1 MSDLVSIAGTAASAY
16 QRALG
21 VVSNNIANVGSAGY
35 SRQEADLIENTP
47 RAYGTSYLG
56 TGVNFSGVRR
66 MYDEFIENTLR
77 NATTDLQTQTPLLNY
92 ANRVVNIM
100 ASEDVGL
107 LSAFDEFFD
116 SARQL
121 STDSSSLILRSQF
134 LSKAEGLAERFQTL
148 SGQLDLV
155 QKESQEAIESDLGK
169 LNNLSKQL
177 ATINGQLMK
186 TKFIDRQPPALMD
199 QRDQVLREMAE
210 LAKVTVREK
219 PNGEVTVSLGSSP
232 SRGVIVSGTDSQ
244 NVRAVFSE
252 SSVEKVDLV
261 INPGQINSELISSLT
276 GGSIAGLIGFRGQLL
291 GPVYDDLDNL
301 AKSLVQEVNAV
312 HQEGIDLEGRN
323 GKAMFAIDP
332 QFSVDDPS
340 ESSQTKVSASLV
352 DINDFEA
359 NELSLEYRANVGQI
373 NDLSLSGDFVV
384 GDQIM
389 VTLNSLSKAL
399 TLTAQNA
406 DGNPLPDGSA
416 LSLEQVQQQL
426 RNFLEGGQRL
436 SPDELAQFYNSTG
449 QASLEGAFGR
459 QLKVDFGA
467 GNDLLVTSDVLGAYN
482 LGLTVFS
489 RAGGAVDN
497 SITRGQWQ
505 VTDAVTGAVV
515 TGTRAVDI
523 NGLRIEFSG
532 EPKDNEILNF
542 KMANRAAAGIRLS
555 LSDPTEV
562 ASAARFRVIENQ
574 FNPTGTDAKLFET
587 PERFA
592 ADEPLWID
600 RLVGDDGVS
609 VLDNNVL
616 EDVALDFDRIRP
628 TPVAIVPAGYR
639 DTTLYLGELNGEPI
653 DLQVMTRDGRHLLGR
668 QMADALIANEEERLG
683 RLLYDSERLALV
695 DQAGEEFLAQA
706 KLAGVSF
713 AEGSS
718 YSAEYL
724 NAEEPDTYRDM
735 GLFYGVKSSPQQVP
749 LLNEDHVYGDVQTLA
764 AELLSKDIAIRV
776 QDGDVI
782 YNEGDLVLNG
792 LSLGSLSLRVTEGQA
807 YAVTQFTDREG
818 RTIERQ
824 IALDDATE
832 VDGVYTLD
840 AGHVVQW
847 MQIQPVWGR
856 GEQQVLTFSDVSVTA
871 ADSDADGFVPI
882 SLTLPDGTE
891 VSVAVPADAEAIRVA
906 QAVEEALSADPYF
919 ADFPGRYL
927 QVLDDGSLLVEFSTV
942 DRDLASIQ
950 LRLDDLS
957 AQSNDLTVSVFRDPA
972 VSGTLGVPER
982 HRLEFLFDE
991 TQEGL
996 IRMGG
1001 IEVGVLAGELRMDV
1015 AQALAEKL
1023 RSDVVDFNGDERRS
1037 FNELGWG
1044 VYVTDDG
1051 HIEISYP
1058 AGQGNVTNLSFSS
1071 GQFDVDTG
1079 RLIPPSVGSMR
1090 LSVTEYEG
1098 LSMTEVLGESE
1109 TGQVTSSLKLFQE
1122 LSNRVREQVLSFA
1135 DATGDGEL
1143 SLGGVTVPV
1152 TTGMAGSTIASLFQQ
1167 EFLAQYGSSSE
1178 DGNIW
1183 EFRLND
1189 DGSLSVLTT
1198 SSSSALANLSI
1209 TDAQSTGV
1217 TLQVVVNTPAQGL
1230 DPFGSDITLGLGETG
1245 RTTDLATLGFRTGVY
1260 ISGEAKEDLLVFS
1273 TVTHL
1278 PDPTDPSVRPSTGV
1292 GFTLGATYTEGS
1304 RDLVESLRAE
1314 PFDIQFTSETRYQI
1328 IDRNTNTRVAEREY
1342 DPQVGISYRGLTMF
1356 LNTAPAAGDQ
1366 FLVDGNQDGI
1376 GDNGNILRIASLQ
1389 NTQVVGGEAGRT
1401 FADAY
1406 GQVVTDV
1413 GNIAFQ
1419 ASIAQKALEV
1429 VKDQA
1434 VQARDRVSG
1443 VSLDEEAADLIRFQ
1457 QAYQAN
1463 AKVMQTASALFD
1475 AILAIR

>member
-35 SRQEADLIENTP
+35 SRQEADLIENAP

-56 TGVNFSGVRR
+56 TGTNFAGVRR

-77 NATTDLQTQTPLLNY
+77 NATTDLQTQTPLLSY
-92 ANRVVNIM
+92 ANRVINIM

-107 LSAFDEFFD
+107 LSALDEFFD

-121 STDSSSLILRSQF
+121 STESSSLILRSQF
-134 LSKAEGLAERFQTL
+134 LSKAEGLTERFKTL

-155 QKESQEAIESDLGK
+155 QKESQEAINSDLGK
-169 LNNLSKQL
+169 LNNLSQQL

-199 QRDQVLREMAE
+199 QRDQVLRDMAG
-210 LAKVTVREK
+210 LAKVTVREQT
-219 PNGEVTVSLGSSP
+219 NGEVTVSLGLSA
-232 SRGVIVSGTDSQ
+232 SRGVIVSGTNSQ
-244 NVRAVFSE
+244 NITAVFSE

-261 INPGQINSELISSLT
+261 INPGQPNSELISGLS
-276 GGSIAGLIGFRGQLL
+276 GGSIAGLIGFRSQLL

-301 AKSLVQEVNAV
+301 AKSLVQEVNAI

-323 GKAMFAIDP
+323 GKTMFAIDP

-340 ESSQTKVSASLV
+340 EASRTKVSASLI
-352 DINDFEA
+352 DIDSFQA
-359 NELSLEYRANVGQI
+359 HELSLEYRANVGQI
-373 NDLSLSGDFVV
+373 NDLSLSGEFVV

-399 TLTAQNA
+399 TLTAQDA
-406 DGNPLPDGSA
+406 DGSPLPEGYS
-416 LSLEQVQQQL
+416 LSLKQVQQQL

-459 QLKVDFGA
+459 QLKVDLGA
-467 GNDLLVTSDVLGAYN
+467 ANDLLVTSDVLGAYN
-482 LGLTVFS
+482 LSLTVFS
-489 RAGGAVDN
+489 RVGGEVDN
-497 SITRGQWQ
+497 SVTRGQWQ
-505 VTDAVTGAVV
+505 VTDTATGSVV
-515 TGTRAVDI
+515 TGTRAVEI

-532 EPKDNEILNF
+532 EPKDNEILDF
-542 KMANRAAAGIRLS
+542 KMSNRAAAGIRLT
-555 LSDPTEV
+555 LGDPTEV

-574 FNPTGTDAKLFET
+574 FNPTGTDAKLFES
-587 PERFA
+587 PERFS
-592 ADEPLWID
+592 ADEALWID
-600 RLVGDDGVS
+600 QLVGDDGVS
-609 VLDNNVL
+609 VLDNNLL
-616 EDVALDFDRIRP
+616 EDVAIDFDRIRP
-628 TPVAIVPAGYR
+628 TPVAIIPAGYR

-653 DLQVMTRDGRHLLGR
+653 DLQVLTRDGRHLLGR

-683 RLLYDSERLALV
+683 RTLYDSERLALI
-695 DQAGEEFLAQA
+695 DQSGEEFLAQA

-724 NAEEPDTYRDM
+724 NATEPDSYRDM
-735 GLFYGVKSSPQQVP
+735 NLFYGVKSSPQQVP

-764 AELLSKDIAIRV
+764 AELLSKDISITA

-782 YNEGDLVLNG
+782 YNEGDLVING

-832 VDGVYTLD
+832 VDSSYTLD
-840 AGHVVQW
+840 AGHIVQW

-856 GEQQVLTFSDVSVTA
+856 GEQQILTFSDVAANA
-871 ADSDADGFVPI
+871 ADSDADGSIPI
-882 SLTLPDGTE
+882 TLTLPDGTE
-891 VSVAVPADAEAIRVA
+891 ISVDIPSDAEAIRVA
-906 QAVEEALSADPYF
+906 QAVEEALSAEPYF

-927 QVLDDGSLLVEFSTV
+927 QLLDDGSLLVEFSTV
-942 DRDLASIQ
+942 DRDLSAIALQ
-950 LRLDDLS
+950 LDDPA
-957 AQSNDLTVSVFRDPA
+957 AQYEDLMVSVFRDPA
-972 VSGTLGVPER
+972 VASTLGVAEQ
-982 HRLEFLFDE
+982 HRVELLFDE
-991 TQEGL
+991 AQAGS

-1001 IEVGVLAGELRMDV
+1001 VELQVQGGETRLEV
-1015 AQALAEKL
+1015 AQALAGQL
-1023 RSDVVDFNGDERRS
+1023 RTDVTDFNGDERQS
-1037 FNELGWG
+1037 FDELGWG
-1044 VYVTDDG
+1044 VYVTEDG
-1051 HIEISYP
+1051 HIEITYP
-1058 AGQGNVTNLSFSS
+1058 AGQGDVPNLSFST
-1071 GQFDVDTG
+1071 GQLDIDTNKLVAPAVG
-1079 RLIPPSVGSMR
+1079 SIRLI
-1090 LSVTEYEG
+1090 VTEYEG
-1098 LSMTEVLGESE
+1098 LSMAEVQGESA
-1109 TGQVTSSLKLFQE
+1109 TGEETSSLKLFQE
-1122 LSNRVREQVLSFA
+1122 LSNQVREQVLSFA

-1143 SLGGVTVPV
+1143 SLGGVSVSV
-1152 TTGMAGSTIASLFQQ
+1152 TTGMAGSTIARLFQQ
-1167 EFLAQYGSSSE
+1167 EFLAEYGSSSE
-1178 DGNIW
+1178 DGNIR
-1183 EFRLND
+1183 EFQLND
-1189 DGSLSVLTT
+1189 DGSLSVLT
-1198 SSSSALANLSI
+1198 SSSASVLANLSI
-1209 TDAQSTGV
+1209 TDAESTGV
-1217 TLQVVVNTPAQGL
+1217 TLQVVTNIPAQGL
-1230 DPFGSDITLGLGETG
+1230 DPFGSDITLALGQTGL
-1245 RTTDLATLGFRTGVY
+1245 TTDLATLGFRTGIY

-1278 PDPTDPSVRPSTGV
+1278 PDPTDPSVRPSTSV
-1292 GFTLGATYTEGS
+1292 GFTLGATYTQGD

-1314 PFDIQFTSETRYQI
+1314 PFEVQFTSETRYQI
-1328 IDRNTNTRVAEREY
+1328 IDRNTNTQVAERDY
-1342 DPQVGISYRGLTMF
+1342 DPQAGINYRGLTMF

-1389 NTQVVGGEAGRT
+1389 NTQLVGGESGRT

-1413 GNIAFQ
+1413 GDIAFQ

-1443 VSLDEEAADLIRFQ
+1443 VSLDEEATDLIRFQ

-1463 AKVMQTASALFD
+1463 AKVMQAASTLFD
-1475 AILAIR
+1475 AILAVR

>member
-35 SRQEADLIENTP
+35 SRQDADLIENTP

-56 TGVNFSGVRR
+56 TGVNFAGVRR

-219 PNGEVTVSLGSSP
+219 TNGEVTVSLGSSA

-244 NVRAVFSE
+244 NVTAVFSE
-252 SSVEKVDLV
+252 SSVEKVDLI
-261 INPGQINSELISSLT
+261 INPGRNNSELVSGLT
-276 GGSIAGLIGFRGQLL
+276 GGSITGLIGFRGQLL

-340 ESSQTKVSASLV
+340 ESSRTKVSASLN
-352 DINDFEA
+352 DINTFEA

-373 NDLSLSGDFVV
+373 NDLSLSGEFVV

-399 TLTAQNA
+399 TLTAQDA
-406 DGNPLPDGSA
+406 DGNPLPDGYA
-416 LSLEQVQQQL
+416 LSLHQVQQQL

-489 RAGGAVDN
+489 RGGGAVDN
-497 SITRGQWQ
+497 AITRGQWQ
-505 VTDAVTGAVV
+505 VTDTVTGAVV
-515 TGTRAVDI
+515 TGTRAVAI

-542 KMANRAAAGIRLS
+542 KKANRAAAGIRLS

-574 FNPTGTDAKLFET
+574 FNPTGTDAKLFEA
-587 PERFA
+587 PERFV
-592 ADEPLWID
+592 ADESLWID

-609 VLDNNVL
+609 VLDNNIL

-628 TPVAIVPAGYR
+628 TPVAIVPSGYR

-653 DLQVMTRDGRHLLGR
+653 DLQVITRDGRHLLGR

-683 RLLYDSERLALV
+683 RPLYDSERLALV

-724 NAEEPDTYRDM
+724 NADEPDTYRDM
-735 GLFYGVKSSPQQVP
+735 ELFYGVKSSPQQLP
-749 LLNEDHVYGDVQTLA
+749 SKANKARNRA
-764 AELLSKDIAIRV
+764 AC
-776 QDGDVI
+776 
-782 YNEGDLVLNG
+782 
-792 LSLGSLSLRVTEGQA
+792 
-807 YAVTQFTDREG
+807 
-818 RTIERQ
+818 
-824 IALDDATE
+824 
-832 VDGVYTLD
+832 
-840 AGHVVQW
+840 
-847 MQIQPVWGR
+847 
-856 GEQQVLTFSDVSVTA
+856 
-871 ADSDADGFVPI
+871 
-882 SLTLPDGTE
+882 
-891 VSVAVPADAEAIRVA
+891 
-906 QAVEEALSADPYF
+906 
-919 ADFPGRYL
+919 
-927 QVLDDGSLLVEFSTV
+927 
-942 DRDLASIQ
+942 
-950 LRLDDLS
+950 
-957 AQSNDLTVSVFRDPA
+957 
-972 VSGTLGVPER
+972 
-982 HRLEFLFDE
+982 
-991 TQEGL
+991 
-996 IRMGG
+996 
-1001 IEVGVLAGELRMDV
+1001 
-1015 AQALAEKL
+1015 
-1023 RSDVVDFNGDERRS
+1023 
-1037 FNELGWG
+1037 
-1044 VYVTDDG
+1044 
-1051 HIEISYP
+1051 
-1058 AGQGNVTNLSFSS
+1058 
-1071 GQFDVDTG
+1071 
-1079 RLIPPSVGSMR
+1079 
-1090 LSVTEYEG
+1090 
-1098 LSMTEVLGESE
+1098 
-1109 TGQVTSSLKLFQE
+1109 
-1122 LSNRVREQVLSFA
+1122 
-1135 DATGDGEL
+1135 
-1143 SLGGVTVPV
+1143 
-1152 TTGMAGSTIASLFQQ
+1152 
-1167 EFLAQYGSSSE
+1167 
-1178 DGNIW
+1178 
-1183 EFRLND
+1183 
-1189 DGSLSVLTT
+1189 
-1198 SSSSALANLSI
+1198 
-1209 TDAQSTGV
+1209 
-1217 TLQVVVNTPAQGL
+1217 
-1230 DPFGSDITLGLGETG
+1230 
-1245 RTTDLATLGFRTGVY
+1245 
-1260 ISGEAKEDLLVFS
+1260 
-1273 TVTHL
+1273 
-1278 PDPTDPSVRPSTGV
+1278 
-1292 GFTLGATYTEGS
+1292 
-1304 RDLVESLRAE
+1304 
-1314 PFDIQFTSETRYQI
+1314 
-1328 IDRNTNTRVAEREY
+1328 
-1342 DPQVGISYRGLTMF
+1342 
-1356 LNTAPAAGDQ
+1356 
-1366 FLVDGNQDGI
+1366 
-1376 GDNGNILRIASLQ
+1376 
-1389 NTQVVGGEAGRT
+1389 
-1401 FADAY
+1401 
-1406 GQVVTDV
+1406 
-1413 GNIAFQ
+1413 
-1419 ASIAQKALEV
+1419 
-1429 VKDQA
+1429 
-1434 VQARDRVSG
+1434 
-1443 VSLDEEAADLIRFQ
+1443 
-1457 QAYQAN
+1457 
-1463 AKVMQTASALFD
+1463 
-1475 AILAIR
+1475 